1 MDLFSRRIIGWA
13 MYKRMTSSLVV
24 RALKMALRQRRP
36 SAALIHHSD
45 RGSQYT
51 GGDYQQLLQDHQLQV
66 SMSGRGN
73 CYDNAP
79 MESFFGTLKSERV
92 HHHLY
97 RTCQEAQADLFFYI
111 EVFYNRRRR
120 HSALDYLSPVD
131 YELAHDQYPVLS
143 LCPC

>member
-97 RTCQEAQADLFFYI
+97 RTRQEAQADLFFYI